1 LFWLNFGWD
10 QAGTATCRAQTSLAN
25 LMNAPTRDHGST
37 GRRSRRRRGRRHG
50 REPPITAGCG
60 PRAPQGVCV
69 RSRPSGA
76 GMGLSPG
83 RGRGPGSPASGGALG
98 RMQACWVAV
107 REEAPGRGFFTAWV
121 VFSLLRGF
129 CVPIWFGSVF
139 GTRSVRGYSLYPL
152 PR

>member
-1 LFWLNFGWD
+1 
-10 QAGTATCRAQTSLAN
+10 
-25 LMNAPTRDHGST
+25 M
-37 GRRSRRRRGRRHG
+37 
-50 REPPITAGCG
+50 E
-60 PRAPQGVCV
+60 
-69 RSRPSGA
+69 
-76 GMGLSPG
+76 LSPG